1 MTTAI
6 DKNSQRILVV
16 DDEASISELISTSLR
31 FVGFDVRTAANGAEA
46 LRVAEDF
53 KPHAM
58 VLDVMLPDLDGFE
71 VCKKIRNEG
80 VDTGVLFLTAKDGMD
95 DKVKGL
101 TLGGDDYMTKPF
113 SLEELVARLRALL
126 RRTGVDHI
134 EIDDE
139 KMRFADLELDEA
151 THEVRRAGEL
161 LDLSPTEFALLRYLI
176 INADRVVSK
185 AQILDHVWQYDFR
198 GDMGIVETY
207 ISYLRKKVDAF
218 EPPLIHTVRG
228 VGYRLRMP
236 PKQSMRSRKLNNDWA
251 NSSLRNR
258 LTIGVLVLSAIGFV
272 GAGVGSQALLRNYLI
287 HQVDDQLLSVVAG
300 TQERLDR
307 AGIAR
312 DADDDDGQRSA
323 QTATPLN
330 RVPTSISVTVLDPF
344 GNLVGGIG
352 GDFNSNQITD
362 YVKGLLPGQVAA
374 YGSKPFT
381 IEAPGADFRV
391 ATTVLPS
398 SLGSVIVAQSLA
410 DFDKT
415 THQIAVVFLIIG
427 GLVLLFIAFA
437 SRQVIKV
444 GMRPLERIEETA
456 EKIAAG
462 DLSARLDNYEPETEV
477 GRLSTSLNIMLSR
490 IEEAFDARMQ
500 SEDKLRRFVAD
511 ASHELRTP
519 LTAIRGFAELH
530 RQGAVPEGEKTN
542 ELISRIEKESMR
554 MGYLVEDLL
563 MLARMDQSRELV
575 VADVDLS
582 ALLQE
587 AVTSAQAAG
596 PDHTITTNI
605 ASGITT
611 KGDADK
617 IYQVVTNLLAN
628 ARAHTPAGSAIT
640 VTVAKDGADSLVTI
654 ADNGPGLSA
663 EDQAR
668 IFERFYRVDAS
679 RQRNSK
685 DGSGLGL
692 SIVDAVM
699 RAHGGDVT
707 VASELG
713 KGAAFTLRFKN

>member
-1 MTTAI
+1 MTTTL

-126 RRTGVDHI
+126 RRTGVDQI

-312 DADDDDGQRSA
+312 DADGDEENSARSV
-323 QTATPLN
+323 TPLN

-344 GNLVGGIG
+344 GNLVGGLG

-575 VADVDLS
+575 IADVDLS
-582 ALLQE
+582 TLLQE

>member
-1 MTTAI
+1 
-6 DKNSQRILVV
+6 
-16 DDEASISELISTSLR
+16 
-31 FVGFDVRTAANGAEA
+31 
-46 LRVAEDF
+46 
-53 KPHAM
+53 
-58 VLDVMLPDLDGFE
+58 
-71 VCKKIRNEG
+71 
-80 VDTGVLFLTAKDGMD
+80 
-95 DKVKGL
+95 
-101 TLGGDDYMTKPF
+101 
-113 SLEELVARLRALL
+113 
-126 RRTGVDHI
+126 
-134 EIDDE
+134 
-139 KMRFADLELDEA
+139 
-151 THEVRRAGEL
+151 
-161 LDLSPTEFALLRYLI
+161 
-176 INADRVVSK
+176 
-185 AQILDHVWQYDFR
+185 
-198 GDMGIVETY
+198 
-207 ISYLRKKVDAF
+207 
-218 EPPLIHTVRG
+218 
-228 VGYRLRMP
+228 
-236 PKQSMRSRKLNNDWA
+236 MRSRKLKNDWA

-272 GAGVGSQALLRNYLI
+272 GAGVGSQALLRDYLI
-287 HQVDDQLLSVVAG
+287 NQVDEQLLSVIAG
-300 TQERLDR
+300 TSERLDR
-307 AGIAR
+307 AGIERDKDEDAATAR
-312 DADDDDGQRSA
+312 AV
-323 QTATPLN
+323 TPLN

-344 GNLVGGIG
+344 GNLIGGIG

-362 YVKGLLPGQVAA
+362 YVKGLLPGRVAE

-381 IEAPGADFRV
+381 IEAPGSDFRV

-415 THQIAVVFLIIG
+415 TRQIGSVFLIIG
-427 GLVLLFIAFA
+427 SFVLLFIAFA

-462 DLSARLDNYEPETEV
+462 DLSARLDNFEPDTEV

-490 IEEAFDARMQ
+490 IEEAFDARMR

-530 RQGAVPEGEKTN
+530 RQGAVPDGEKTN
-542 ELISRIEKESMR
+542 ELIARIEKESMR

-563 MLARMDQSRELV
+563 MLARMDQSRELEIN
-575 VADVDLS
+575 DVNLS
-582 ALLQE
+582 ELVQE

-596 PDHTITTNI
+596 PDHTITTSI
-605 ASGITT
+605 DSGVAT
-611 KGDADK
+611 KGDGDK

-628 ARAHTPAGSAIT
+628 ARTHTPAGTAIN
-640 VTVAKDGADSLVTI
+640 VSVRKDGADSLIIV

-663 EDQAR
+663 QDQAR

-685 DGSGLGL
+685 EGSGLGL

-699 RAHGGDVT
+699 RAHGGEVT

>member
-1 MTTAI
+1 
-6 DKNSQRILVV
+6 
-16 DDEASISELISTSLR
+16 
-31 FVGFDVRTAANGAEA
+31 
-46 LRVAEDF
+46 
-53 KPHAM
+53 
-58 VLDVMLPDLDGFE
+58 
-71 VCKKIRNEG
+71 
-80 VDTGVLFLTAKDGMD
+80 
-95 DKVKGL
+95 
-101 TLGGDDYMTKPF
+101 
-113 SLEELVARLRALL
+113 
-126 RRTGVDHI
+126 
-134 EIDDE
+134 
-139 KMRFADLELDEA
+139 
-151 THEVRRAGEL
+151 
-161 LDLSPTEFALLRYLI
+161 
-176 INADRVVSK
+176 
-185 AQILDHVWQYDFR
+185 
-198 GDMGIVETY
+198 
-207 ISYLRKKVDAF
+207 
-218 EPPLIHTVRG
+218 
-228 VGYRLRMP
+228 
-236 PKQSMRSRKLNNDWA
+236 MRSRTHFGDWTNA
-251 NSSLRNR
+251 SLRNR

-287 HQVDDQLLSVVAG
+287 HQVDDQLLSVVGG
-300 TQERLDR
+300 TADRLDQ

-312 DADDDDGQRSA
+312 EENDDDRPARSL
-323 QTATPLN
+323 TPLN

-344 GNLVGGIG
+344 GNLIGGIG
-352 GDFNSNQITD
+352 GDLNSNQITD

-374 YGSKPFT
+374 YGSRPFT

-410 DFDKT
+410 EFDKT
-415 THQIAVVFLIIG
+415 TRQIGTVFLVIG
-427 GLVLLFIAFA
+427 SLVLLFIAFA

-444 GMRPLERIEETA
+444 GMRPLEKIEETA
-456 EKIAAG
+456 EQIAAG
-462 DLSARLDNYEPETEV
+462 DLSARLENFDPDTEV
-477 GRLSTSLNIMLSR
+477 GRLSTSLNTMLSR
-490 IEEAFDARMQ
+490 IEESFEARMQ

-530 RQGAVPEGEKTN
+530 RQGAVPEGEKTH
-542 ELISRIEKESMR
+542 ELIARIEKESMR

-575 VADVDLS
+575 ISDVNLS
-582 ALLQE
+582 ELVQE

-596 PDHTITTNI
+596 PDHVITTNI
-605 ASGITT
+605 SAGVVT

-628 ARAHTPAGSAIT
+628 ARAHTPAGTTIT
-640 VTVAKDGADSLVTI
+640 VSAFSDGADSFITV

-699 RAHGGDVT
+699 RAHGGDVS
-707 VASELG
+707 VESELG
-713 KGAAFTLRFKN
+713 KGAAFTLRVTN

>member
-1 MTTAI
+1 M
-6 DKNSQRILVV
+6 
-16 DDEASISELISTSLR
+16 
-31 FVGFDVRTAANGAEA
+31 
-46 LRVAEDF
+46 
-53 KPHAM
+53 
-58 VLDVMLPDLDGFE
+58 
-71 VCKKIRNEG
+71 
-80 VDTGVLFLTAKDGMD
+80 
-95 DKVKGL
+95 
-101 TLGGDDYMTKPF
+101 
-113 SLEELVARLRALL
+113 RLRTRL
-126 RRTGVDHI
+126 
-134 EIDDE
+134 
-139 KMRFADLELDEA
+139 ADW
-151 THEVRRAGEL
+151 TN
-161 LDLSPTEFALLRYLI
+161 T
-176 INADRVVSK
+176 
-185 AQILDHVWQYDFR
+185 
-198 GDMGIVETY
+198 
-207 ISYLRKKVDAF
+207 
-218 EPPLIHTVRG
+218 
-228 VGYRLRMP
+228 
-236 PKQSMRSRKLNNDWA
+236 
-251 NSSLRNR
+251 SLRNR
-258 LTIGVLVLSAIGFV
+258 LTIGVLVLSAIGFI

-287 HQVDDQLLSVVAG
+287 HQVDDQLLSVVGG
-300 TQERLDR
+300 TAERLDR
-307 AGIAR
+307 AGIER
-312 DADDDDGQRSA
+312 NNDEDADHPARA
-323 QTATPLN
+323 ATPLN

-344 GNLVGGIG
+344 GNLIGGIG
-352 GDFNSNQITD
+352 GDLNSNKITD

-374 YGSKPFT
+374 YGNKPFT
-381 IEAPGADFRV
+381 IEAPGPDFRV

-410 DFDKT
+410 DFDRT
-415 THQIAVVFLIIG
+415 TRQIGTVFLIIG
-427 GLVLLFIAFA
+427 SLVLLFIAFA

-462 DLSARLDNYEPETEV
+462 DLSARLDNFEPDTEV
-477 GRLSTSLNIMLSR
+477 GRLSTSLNTMLSR

-542 ELISRIEKESMR
+542 ELIARIEKESMR

-575 VADVDLS
+575 ISDVNLS
-582 ALLQE
+582 ELVQE

-605 ASGITT
+605 SAGVAT

-628 ARAHTPAGSAIT
+628 ARAHTPAGTTIT
-640 VTVAKDGADSLVTI
+640 VSTFTDGKDSCVTV

-699 RAHGGDVT
+699 HAHGGEVN
-707 VASELG
+707 VESELG

>member
-1 MTTAI
+1 
-6 DKNSQRILVV
+6 
-16 DDEASISELISTSLR
+16 
-31 FVGFDVRTAANGAEA
+31 
-46 LRVAEDF
+46 
-53 KPHAM
+53 
-58 VLDVMLPDLDGFE
+58 
-71 VCKKIRNEG
+71 
-80 VDTGVLFLTAKDGMD
+80 
-95 DKVKGL
+95 
-101 TLGGDDYMTKPF
+101 
-113 SLEELVARLRALL
+113 
-126 RRTGVDHI
+126 
-134 EIDDE
+134 
-139 KMRFADLELDEA
+139 
-151 THEVRRAGEL
+151 
-161 LDLSPTEFALLRYLI
+161 
-176 INADRVVSK
+176 
-185 AQILDHVWQYDFR
+185 
-198 GDMGIVETY
+198 
-207 ISYLRKKVDAF
+207 
-218 EPPLIHTVRG
+218 
-228 VGYRLRMP
+228 
-236 PKQSMRSRKLNNDWA
+236 MRSRKLKNDWA

-272 GAGVGSQALLRNYLI
+272 GAGVGSQALLRDYLI
-287 HQVDDQLLSVVAG
+287 TQVDEQLLSVIAG
-300 TQERLDR
+300 TSERLDR
-307 AGIAR
+307 AGIER
-312 DADDDDGQRSA
+312 DNDDDPATARA
-323 QTATPLN
+323 ATPLN

-344 GNLVGGIG
+344 GNLIGGIG

-362 YVKGLLPGQVAA
+362 YIKGLLPGKVAE

-381 IEAPGADFRV
+381 IEAPGSDFRV

-415 THQIAVVFLIIG
+415 TRQIGSVFLIIG
-427 GLVLLFIAFA
+427 SLVLLFIAFA

-462 DLSARLDNYEPETEV
+462 DLSARLDNFEPDTEV
-477 GRLSTSLNIMLSR
+477 GRLSSSLNIMLSR
-490 IEEAFDARMQ
+490 IEEAFDARMR

-530 RQGAVPEGEKTN
+530 RQGAVPDGEKTH
-542 ELISRIEKESMR
+542 ELIARIEKESMR

-563 MLARMDQSRELV
+563 MLARMDQSRELEIN
-575 VADVDLS
+575 DVNLS
-582 ALLQE
+582 ELVQE

-596 PDHTITTNI
+596 PNHTITTSI
-605 ASGITT
+605 KSGVAT
-611 KGDADK
+611 KGDGDK

-628 ARAHTPAGSAIT
+628 VRTHTPAGTAINVS
-640 VTVAKDGADSLVTI
+640 VTTDGADSLIIV

-663 EDQAR
+663 QNQAR

-685 DGSGLGL
+685 EGSGLGL

-699 RAHGGDVT
+699 RAHGGEVT

>member
-1 MTTAI
+1 MTTTL

-80 VDTGVLFLTAKDGMD
+80 VDTGVLFLTAKDGME

-126 RRTGVDHI
+126 RRTGVDQI

-312 DADDDDGQRSA
+312 DADGDEERSA
-323 QTATPLN
+323 QTVTPLN

-427 GLVLLFIAFA
+427 GLVLLFLAFA

-462 DLSARLDNYEPETEV
+462 DLSARLDNFEPDTEV

-530 RQGAVPEGEKTN
+530 RQGAVPDGEKTN
-542 ELISRIEKESMR
+542 ELIARIEKESKR

-575 VADVDLS
+575 IADVDLS

-596 PDHTITTNI
+596 PEHTITTNI

-713 KGAAFTLRFKN
+713 KGAAFTLRFKG

>member
-1 MTTAI
+1 
-6 DKNSQRILVV
+6 
-16 DDEASISELISTSLR
+16 
-31 FVGFDVRTAANGAEA
+31 
-46 LRVAEDF
+46 
-53 KPHAM
+53 
-58 VLDVMLPDLDGFE
+58 
-71 VCKKIRNEG
+71 
-80 VDTGVLFLTAKDGMD
+80 
-95 DKVKGL
+95 
-101 TLGGDDYMTKPF
+101 
-113 SLEELVARLRALL
+113 
-126 RRTGVDHI
+126 
-134 EIDDE
+134 
-139 KMRFADLELDEA
+139 
-151 THEVRRAGEL
+151 
-161 LDLSPTEFALLRYLI
+161 
-176 INADRVVSK
+176 
-185 AQILDHVWQYDFR
+185 
-198 GDMGIVETY
+198 
-207 ISYLRKKVDAF
+207 
-218 EPPLIHTVRG
+218 
-228 VGYRLRMP
+228 
-236 PKQSMRSRKLNNDWA
+236 MRSRNLKLDWA

-272 GAGVGSQALLRNYLI
+272 GAGVGSQALLRDYLI
-287 HQVDDQLLSVVAG
+287 NQVDDQLLSVVSGVA
-300 TQERLDR
+300 ERLDR
-307 AGIAR
+307 AGIAS
-312 DADDDDGQRSA
+312 DADEDDQRSA
-323 QTATPLN
+323 QSITPLN
-330 RVPTSISVTVLDPF
+330 RVPTSTSVTVLDPF
-344 GNLVGGIG
+344 GNLIGGIG
-352 GDFNSNQITD
+352 GDFNSNEITD

-374 YGSKPFT
+374 YGNKPFT
-381 IEAPGADFRV
+381 IEAPGPDFRV

-415 THQIAVVFLIIG
+415 TRQIGSVFLIIG
-427 GLVLLFIAFA
+427 SLVLLFIAFA
-437 SRQVIKV
+437 SRQVVKV
-444 GMRPLERIEETA
+444 GMRPLKRIEETA

-462 DLSARLDNYEPETEV
+462 DLSARLDNFEPDTEV
-477 GRLSTSLNIMLSR
+477 GRLSSSLNIMLSR
-490 IEEAFDARMQ
+490 IEEAFDARMR

-542 ELISRIEKESMR
+542 ELIARIEKESMR

-575 VADVDLS
+575 IADIDLS
-582 ALLQE
+582 LLVQE
-587 AVTSAQAAG
+587 AVASAQAAG
-596 PDHTITTNI
+596 PNHIITTNI
-605 ASGITT
+605 ANAITT

-628 ARAHTPAGSAIT
+628 ARAHTSPGTAIT
-640 VTVAKDGADSLVTI
+640 VSVFAKGTDSFVTV

-713 KGAAFTLRFKN
+713 KGATFTLHFKG